1 MGSRNG
7 LLLQVMARLGE
18 LSFAEQYL
26 PMHKGYYTEGMWHE
40 GGKIIV
46 NPMPHVV
53 DTVIH
58 ECLHE
63 MFPQYSERAICSLTG
78 KLMKRLSEDELQA
91 IYAAYR
97 RKIDGGT

>member
-1 MGSRNG
+1 MGSRKG

-18 LSFAEQYL
+18 LQFEEHYL
-26 PMHKGYYTEGMWHE
+26 PMYKNCYTEGMWHQ
-40 GGKIIV
+40 GGRIIV

-63 MFPQYSERAICSLTG
+63 MFPKYSERAICSLTG
-78 KLMKRLSEDELQA
+78 KLMKQLSEDELQA

-97 RKIDGGT
+97 RKIDGDT